1 MRLEKEIILM
11 QKQIRDYMLLTCGT
25 LLMSVGVYFF
35 KFPNHFTTGGV
46 SGISIVLGSLI
57 PTLSPGTAMIII
69 NYFLLLVGLF
79 VLGKG
84 FTVRTVY
91 CTVVYSFIIWLLE
104 KLYPMTA
111 PFTNQP
117 LLELAFAILLPS
129 VGSAIMFNL
138 DASSG
143 GTDVVAMIL
152 KKYTNVNIG
161 KALLMSDSL
170 IALSSLF
177 VFGIETCL
185 FSVLGLL
192 IKASLI
198 DSVIESINLC
208 KYFTIVTTSPHEVCE
223 YIIKDLN
230 HSATVVD
237 GRGAFTGEDRKLVL
251 TACKRGEALALQKE
265 VRKIDQH
272 AFIFIS
278 NTSEIIGKGF
288 RTV

>member
-1 MRLEKEIILM
+1 M
-11 QKQIRDYMLLTCGT
+11 QKQVKDYLMLTFGT
-25 LLMSVGVYFF
+25 LLLSVGVYFF

-46 SGISIVLGSLI
+46 SGISIILGDLI
-57 PTLSPGTAMIII
+57 PSLSPGTLMMII
-69 NYFLLLVGLF
+69 NYSLLAVGLF
-79 VLGKG
+79 ALGKG
-84 FTVRTVY
+84 FTLRTVY
-91 CTVVYSFIIWLLE
+91 CTVVYSFVIWLLE
-104 KLYPMTA
+104 KVYPMTA

-117 LLELAFAILLPS
+117 VLELVFAILLPA

-143 GTDVVAMIL
+143 GTDIVAMIL
-152 KKYTNVNIG
+152 KKYTHVDIG
-161 KALLMSDSL
+161 KALLLSDAV
-170 IALSSLF
+170 IAFSSVF
-177 VFGIETCL
+177 VFGIETCM
-185 FSVLGLL
+185 FSVIGLL
-192 IKASLI
+192 MKAFLI

-223 YIIKDLN
+223 YIIKGLN

-237 GRGAFTGEDRKLVL
+237 GRGAFTGEDRKLVF
-251 TACKRGEALALQKE
+251 TACRRGEALALKNE
-265 VRKIDQH
+265 VHKIDQH

>member
-1 MRLEKEIILM
+1 M
-11 QKQIRDYMLLTCGT
+11 QKQVKDYLMLTFGT
-25 LLMSVGVYFF
+25 LLLSVGVYFF

-46 SGISIVLGSLI
+46 SGISIILGDLI
-57 PTLSPGTAMIII
+57 PSLSPGTLMMII
-69 NYFLLLVGLF
+69 NYSLLAVGLF
-79 VLGKG
+79 ALGKG
-84 FTVRTVY
+84 FTLRTVY
-91 CTVVYSFIIWLLE
+91 CTVVYSFVIWLLE
-104 KLYPMTA
+104 KIYPMTA

-117 LLELAFAILLPS
+117 VLELVFAILLPA

-143 GTDVVAMIL
+143 GTDIVAMIL

-161 KALLMSDSL
+161 KALLLSDAV
-170 IALSSLF
+170 IALSSIF
-177 VFGIETCL
+177 VFGIETCM
-185 FSVLGLL
+185 FSVIGLL
-192 IKASLI
+192 MKAFLI

-208 KYFTIVTTSPHEVCE
+208 KYFTIVTTSPREVCE
-223 YIIKDLN
+223 YIIKELN

-237 GRGAFTGEDRKLVL
+237 GRGAFTGEDRKLVF
-251 TACKRGEALALQKE
+251 TACRRGEALALKNE